1 MKILGVLGS
10 HQRDGVNGQL
20 LDAVLAGVKPEDDVE
35 VIFLN
40 DYQILPDAG
49 KANPVLDELEAKLLA
64 ADVWILAAPT
74 YWGAMSGVMKN
85 FLDCMRQCL
94 VRFNRAGDALPDR
107 FKGKSY
113 ITISSCYASPAEELV
128 TGVTDG
134 TFRTFD
140 KVLGAAGLLKI
151 REIVQTKTYGLKTLS
166 AQKQAECRQVGA
178 SIQSKAKRTDDT
190 VKRYIQLF
198 CMVACATLITMLLQQ
213 LVNLVLPIG
222 QFWLNY
228 VSFVLIFFI
237 LLASVLHFFTVVKHR
252 RH

>member
-1 MKILGVLGS
+1 MKVLGILGS

-20 LDAVLAGVKPEDDVE
+20 LQAVLAGVGPEDE
-35 VIFLN
+35 VSTIFLN
-40 DYQILPDAG
+40 DFQILPDTGAP
-49 KANPVLDELEAKLLA
+49 NPVLDQLEQQLLA

-85 FLDCMRQCL
+85 FLDCMRGRL

-113 ITISSCYASPAEELV
+113 VTISSCYASGLEEFV
-128 TGVTDG
+128 TGMTDG

-140 KVLGAAGLLKI
+140 KVLSAAGLLKV
-151 REIVQTKTYGLKTLS
+151 REVVQTNSFGLKTIS
-166 AQKQAECRQVGA
+166 MKKRTECQQIGA
-178 SIQSKAKRTDDT
+178 GLHHKAKRTDDT
-190 VKRYIQLF
+190 VKRYGQLF
-198 CMVACATLITMLLQQ
+198 GMVACATLITMLLQR
-213 LVNLVLPIG
+213 LVNIVLPIT
-222 QFWLNY
+222 QFWVNY

-237 LLASVLHFFTVVKHR
+237 LLASVLRFFTVVKHR